1 MNIKSRISIC
11 FLLMSFLMPG
21 IGNTSE
27 SETEVF
33 THVVIAWL
41 KPEFRNDEYM
51 NELLTA
57 NKRLADIP
65 QVLSLQ
71 TGTAIASE
79 RNMVDDSFDL
89 GNVMTFR
96 SEQDIKDYLAH
107 PIHVEFIDKYIKG
120 KTEKAVVY
128 DF

>member
-1 MNIKSRISIC
+1 
-11 FLLMSFLMPG
+11 MPG